1 MTYTPAQAQDKVLSL
16 LSEVNRPGIDKL
28 IGFMKSS
35 SYFTTARCYKHHRCN
50 HGLLMHS
57 LEVLDVML
65 KYNVLGLPRESLILT
80 ALCHDLGK
88 AWLEGKKVVEGG
100 HGERSVYILDQCGV
114 KLTEA
119 ERTAIKYHHGRHHQV
134 LSNPLKLLLNT
145 GDCLSTRLNKRKV
158 KYSFTAL

>member
-80 ALCHDLGK
+80 ALCHDLG
-88 AWLEGKKVVEGG
+88 
-100 HGERSVYILDQCGV
+100 
-114 KLTEA
+114 
-119 ERTAIKYHHGRHHQV
+119 TAIRYHHGRHHQV